1 MKIVYCATRWPIP
14 LSGGRQTMILQSLE
28 FCRQLGEVHVAY
40 FGSSQ
45 AHLVSPLPFQ
55 PSSLCWLSGSSAK
68 SSLMSLMRSPLAP
81 LQTHLLNSAYARK
94 AFRDY
99 IDQVDPDVVIFD
111 MLRTVHL
118 AKLLG
123 KDRGRRT
130 LILDMDDLLSH
141 RYKRM
146 LENKNFNITGT
157 FSDRIPDLLKSIV
170 NRGPSLILGIEA
182 KLIGRLENSIPRYF
196 DAAFAVSSREV
207 NLLKYNLETDF
218 PLKAIPPA
226 AQDTVVTYNPI
237 GPLRFVF
244 LGDAMQFGNSEAL
257 RELDLIARAVK
268 ARLTMQPARFEAA
281 GRVNPALR
289 FEALE
294 FLGFVDDLDTF
305 LGAGAVLVAPMRTGS
320 GIKIKVLEAMSRGI
334 PVITTAL
341 GVEGIEVEPGRDFI
355 CCTDQQDFVDTLLN
369 ILCDANASSRLAG
382 IGANGAKAI
391 RENHSHERLFRE
403 FRQLVQ
409 TARKARLS

>member
-40 FGSSQ
+40 FGSCQ

-94 AFRDY
+94 TFRDY

-146 LENKNFNITGT
+146 LHNKNFNITGT
-157 FSDRIPDLLKSIV
+157 FSDRIPALLKSVV

-182 KLIGRLENSIPRYF
+182 KLIGRLEKSIPRYF

-207 NLLKYNLETDF
+207 NLLQCNLETDF

-226 AQDTVVTYNPI
+226 VRDTVVTHNPI

-268 ARLTMQPARFEAA
+268 SRVTMQPARFEAA
-281 GRVNPALR
+281 GRFNPSLR
-289 FEALE
+289 FE
-294 FLGFVDDLDTF
+294 G
-305 LGAGAVLVAPMRTGS
+305 
-320 GIKIKVLEAMSRGI
+320 
-334 PVITTAL
+334 
-341 GVEGIEVEPGRDFI
+341 
-355 CCTDQQDFVDTLLN
+355 
-369 ILCDANASSRLAG
+369 
-382 IGANGAKAI
+382 
-391 RENHSHERLFRE
+391 
-403 FRQLVQ
+403 
-409 TARKARLS
+409 